1 MRNRSIAWKSS
12 DIGVKMKSN
21 NTFSESFYMAV
32 ISFCD
37 LRKTGLD
44 RRYKSQ
50 LRHFEKALGQ
60 LERETVNLHI

>member
-1 MRNRSIAWKSS
+1 
-12 DIGVKMKSN
+12 MKSN